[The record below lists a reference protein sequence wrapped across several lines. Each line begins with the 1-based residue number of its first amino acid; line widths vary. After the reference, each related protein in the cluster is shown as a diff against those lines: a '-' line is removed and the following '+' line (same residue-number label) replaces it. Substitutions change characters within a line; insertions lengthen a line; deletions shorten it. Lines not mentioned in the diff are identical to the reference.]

1 MPADLLLVGRW
12 LLQVFQELWAA
23 FGTWGF
29 LGFAIIFF
37 PILRKMVRLFRSLV
51 HTLF

>member
-1 MPADLLLVGRW
+1 MPADLLLVGQW
-12 LLQVFQELWAA
+12 LLDVFRQLWTA
-23 FGTWGF
+23 FGSWGF